1 MLISCFVYFLRV
13 YLLSRVGLH
22 VGSLFFFILSVGAG
36 QGLPL
41 PGPSG
46 PASSSS
52 WREDSF
58 GLRVLLE
65 SFDEKGTE
73 ESSVNQPP
81 ANPVAS
87 PEEAASPPHVVPYPY
102 QPDEVI
108 GGDSVLS
115 IQRRLLAK
123 DPSPSAEVIQ
133 QARIQAEDLFEV
145 KVEIFRVM
153 SGLDPE
159 GDWLGRGARALENSR
174 TSTGEESLEKLYT
187 LREDLERRGV
197 NSEAFSLLKERV
209 PLRRDG
215 DEHSTT

>member
-1 MLISCFVYFLRV
+1 M
-13 YLLSRVGLH
+13 
-22 VGSLFFFILSVGAG
+22 
-36 QGLPL
+36 
-41 PGPSG
+41 
-46 PASSSS
+46 
-52 WREDSF
+52 
-58 GLRVLLE
+58 
-65 SFDEKGTE
+65 
-73 ESSVNQPP
+73 
-81 ANPVAS
+81 
-87 PEEAASPPHVVPYPY
+87 
-102 QPDEVI
+102 I

-133 QARIQAEDLFEV
+133 QARIDAEDLFEV

-174 TSTGEESLEKLYT
+174 TSTGEESLGKLYT
-187 LREDLERRGV
+187 LLSDLQSRGV